1 MDASTPRLGQL
12 LLHHR
17 LMAGGQI
24 LECLEIQAQRGQP
37 GGRVVPL
44 GAIALEKG
52 YVSPDKL
59 NETIHKQAMLARG
72 RTASPSTHRSA
83 GRVREEFQILRT
95 LGRDG
100 HFCTFQARH
109 GASGAT
115 VALRVLDP
123 GAEGPETPRM
133 EAMAQSVDVLQR
145 LHHPGLQ
152 PLVSGGRIG
161 PDLFFAG
168 EYLEAVSLHR
178 LLREHAPLD
187 WRWCWD
193 LAFQIAS
200 ALEYAHGEKCF
211 H

>member
-1 MDASTPRLGQL
+1 MDSSTPKLGQL

-24 LECLEIQAQRGQP
+24 LECLEVQAQRGHP

-52 YVSPDKL
+52 YVSPEKL
-59 NETIHKQAMLARG
+59 NETIHKQSMLARG
-72 RTASPSTHRSA
+72 KTAGPPIRRAT
-83 GRVREEFQILRT
+83 GGVREEFQMLRT

-100 HFCTFQARH
+100 HFTTTQARH

-133 EAMAQSVDVLQR
+133 EAMA
-145 LHHPGLQ
+145 
-152 PLVSGGRIG
+152 
-161 PDLFFAG
+161 
-168 EYLEAVSLHR
+168 
-178 LLREHAPLD
+178 
-187 WRWCWD
+187 
-193 LAFQIAS
+193 
-200 ALEYAHGEKCF
+200 
-211 H
+211 